1 MNTSNHQLV
10 ISNGITVTNEC
21 YQCTQLN
28 ELCGECLDRTEAQA
42 ADIACEIVD
51 EGNLTYL
58 RVWSKPIDW
67 THDNGAN
74 HKWTEREDEY
84 LNPVVDMA
92 DRLFDLE
99 DAIELQTCETICI
112 SCHYVCNKYTV
123 CPNCS

>member
-28 ELCGECLDRTEAQA
+28 ELCGECLERTEARA

-92 DRLFDLE
+92 DRLFDLA
-99 DAIELQTCETICI
+99 DAIELQTCEAICI
-112 SCHYVCNKYTV
+112 ACHYVCNKYTV
-123 CPNCS
+123 CPNCN